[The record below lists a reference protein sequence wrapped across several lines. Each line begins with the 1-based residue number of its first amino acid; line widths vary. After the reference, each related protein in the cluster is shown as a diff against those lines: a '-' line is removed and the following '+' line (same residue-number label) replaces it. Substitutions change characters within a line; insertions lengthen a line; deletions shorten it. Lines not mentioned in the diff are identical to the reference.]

1 MKPIRLSSKSTNLSL
16 RRKTLGM
23 IGITLVGLNVTLF
36 LIFSS
41 FLLRNAQQADQQ
53 QAKHD
58 IEIASQF
65 VDHTL
70 EEISN
75 SFSDWSS
82 WDDTY
87 NYMQTRDPG
96 FIESNLIDSQLALL
110 DVNLIAFF
118 SPTGELVFGTMYDSK
133 KARSEPIPPEILKAL
148 TPTSPILKSPS
159 QQEDL
164 TGLIQAPQGAMLLA
178 SRPILNSKRQGP
190 VRGRMVIGKYFHN
203 SHFFAYSQILRL
215 PLRSNSIVNGEFPKE
230 LQHIQFK
237 PQDPVTVDVHEAS
250 SKIIHAHTVL
260 KDFFGNPVLAL
271 TLDNPRSAYQQGW
284 QTLYS
289 LMGLSILVG
298 LVFGGMTVLNLEN
311 LVLARL
317 SRLNKEVK
325 NISQLRRLDQRVSD
339 LGTDELGNLS
349 RTLNRMLNAL
359 EQYEQEQHQAAADI
373 LQAKEEAEAA
383 SRAKSQFLANMSHE
397 LRTPMNA
404 IIGFSEMLME
414 DAAQNHNAELFQDLE
429 TIHNSGNHLLGLIND
444 ILDIS
449 KIEAGK
455 MELYLEKFPV
465 LPLIQSVI
473 ETIQPLLQQNHN
485 SFVTHLAPD
494 LGEMNADAMK
504 VRQILYNLLSN
515 ACKFTHNG
523 TIDLTV
529 EPLPESKNLCFRVT
543 DSGIGISETQIE
555 QLFQAFSQ
563 ADTSTTRKYGG
574 TGLGLAI
581 TQNFCTMMGGSIT
594 VDSTLNKGSTFT
606 VLLPQQ
612 VSPVEIGLPR
622 FNSSPRPQLKTQ
634 NLPLLLAIDD
644 DPAFHELIR
653 RQLAAYP
660 LQIVSAMSAKEGI
673 EIAKTLQP
681 QVITLDVMMPN
692 QDGWSVLMTLKQDP
706 ELSKIPVIMTTI
718 VENLRLG
725 YSLGATDYLLKPVSR
740 ERLQSTLEKYCN
752 PDSSDP
758 LKVIDPNQISEEIRN
773 LLFG

>member
-1 MKPIRLSSKSTNLSL
+1 MKPIRLSSKSPSLSL

-41 FLLRNAQQADQQ
+41 LLLRNAQQADHR
-53 QAKHD
+53 QAQHD

-70 EEISN
+70 EEISDR
-75 SFSDWSS
+75 FSDWSS

-148 TPTSPILKSPS
+148 TPTSPILKPPS

-164 TGLIQAPQGAMLLA
+164 TGLIQAPEGAMLLA

-203 SHFFAYSQILRL
+203 SHFLAYSKMLRL
-215 PLRSNSIVNGEFPKE
+215 PLQSHSIVNGEFPKE
-230 LQHIQFK
+230 LKHIQFK

-298 LVFGGMTVLNLEN
+298 LVFGGMTVLNLEK

-325 NISQLRRLDQRVSD
+325 NISQLRRLDQRVTD

-373 LQAKEEAEAA
+373 LHAKEEAEAA

-414 DAAQNHNAELFQDLE
+414 DAAQAHKTDLFQDLE
-429 TIHNSGNHLLGLIND
+429 TIHNAGNHLLRLIND

-465 LPLIQSVI
+465 LSLVQSTI
-473 ETIQPLLQQNHN
+473 ETIQPLLQNNANHL
-485 SFVTHLAPD
+485 VTHLSPD
-494 LGEMNADAMK
+494 LGEMYADAVK

-523 TIDLTV
+523 TISLSVD
-529 EPLPESKNLCFRVT
+529 PIPESQSIRFRVI
-543 DSGIGISETQIE
+543 DSGIGLSQEQIG

-563 ADTSTTRKYGG
+563 ADSSTTRKYGG
-574 TGLGLAI
+574 TGLGLTI
-581 TQNFCTMMGGSIT
+581 TQHFCTMMGGTIS
-594 VDSTLNKGSTFT
+594 VESTLNEGSTFE

-612 VSPVEIGLPR
+612 VSALQPSEPPLIQQPR
-622 FNSSPRPQLKTQ
+622 TPFKAQ
-634 NLPLLLAIDD
+634 NLPLLLVIDD
-644 DPAFHELIR
+644 DPNFHELIR
-653 RQLAAYP
+653 RQLTSYP
-660 LQIVSAMSAKEGI
+660 LQIVDAMTAEEGI
-673 EIAKTLQP
+673 QIAKTMKP

-706 ELSKIPVIMTTI
+706 ELAQIPVIMTTI
-718 VENLRLG
+718 VENPRLG

-740 ERLQSTLEKYCN
+740 ERLQSTLEKYCP
-752 PDSSDP
+752 PDNADYGKAISPDR
-758 LKVIDPNQISEEIRN
+758 VSEEIYK

>member
-1 MKPIRLSSKSTNLSL
+1 MKFLRLSLNSPNLSL

-23 IGITLVGLNVTLF
+23 LGITLVGLNLTLF

-41 FLLRNAQQADQQ
+41 FLLRNAKHTDRQQAQ
-53 QAKHD
+53 HD
-58 IEIASQF
+58 IELASQF

-70 EEISN
+70 EELSRR
-75 SFSDWSS
+75 FSDWSS

-118 SPTGELVFGTMYDSK
+118 NNSGELVFGVTYDPQK
-133 KARSEPIPPEILKAL
+133 GLSEPIPAEILKTL
-148 TPTSPILKSPS
+148 TPNSPILKNQSS
-159 QQEDL
+159 QNL
-164 TGLIQAPQGAMLLA
+164 TGLIQSPQGAMLLA

-190 VRGRMVIGKYFHN
+190 VRGRMVIGQYFHK
-203 SHFFAYSQILRL
+203 SHFPEYAEILRL
-215 PLRSNSIVNGEFPKE
+215 PLKSESLLNGQIPQEIQPIQ
-230 LQHIQFK
+230 LQ
-237 PQDPVTVDVHEAS
+237 PQTPIAFQVHEENSQA
-250 SKIIHAHTVL
+250 IHAHAIL
-260 KDFFGNPVLAL
+260 KDFFGSPVLAL
-271 TLDNPRSAYQQGW
+271 TLDNPRSAYQQSW
-284 QTLYS
+284 QMLYS
-289 LMGLSILVG
+289 LMGLSIAVG
-298 LVFGGMTVLNLEN
+298 LVFGGMTVLNLEG

-317 SRLNKEVK
+317 SRLNKEVQQ
-325 NISQLRRLDQRVSD
+325 ISQLRRLDQRVSD

-349 RTLNRMLNAL
+349 QTLNRMLNAL

-373 LQAKEEAEAA
+373 LQAKEEAETA

-455 MELYLEKFPV
+455 MDLYLEKFPV
-465 LPLIQSVI
+465 LTLVQSVV

-485 SFVTHLAPD
+485 TLVTHLAPN
-494 LGEMNADAMK
+494 LGEMNADTMK

-523 TIDLTV
+523 TIGLTV
-529 EPLPESKNLCFRVT
+529 EPLSESKNLCFRVT
-543 DSGIGISETQIE
+543 DSGIGMSDAQIE

-563 ADTSTTRKYGG
+563 ADASTTRKYGG

-581 TQNFCTMMGGSIT
+581 TQHFCTMMGGSIT
-594 VDSTLNKGSTFT
+594 VESTLDEGSTFT

-612 VSPVEIGLPR
+612 VSPVEIGSPR
-622 FNSSPRPQLKTQ
+622 FSSLPRPQFKAQ

-644 DPAFHELIR
+644 DPTFHELIR
-653 RQLAAYP
+653 RQLADYP
-660 LQIVSAMSAKEGI
+660 LQIISAMTAKEGI

-718 VENLRLG
+718 VENIRLG
-725 YSLGATDYLLKPVSR
+725 YSLGATDYLLKPISR
-740 ERLQSTLEKYCN
+740 ERLQSALEKHCN
-752 PDSSDP
+752 PDNPDF
-758 LKVIDPNQISEEIRN
+758 LKVINPDQISEEIRD